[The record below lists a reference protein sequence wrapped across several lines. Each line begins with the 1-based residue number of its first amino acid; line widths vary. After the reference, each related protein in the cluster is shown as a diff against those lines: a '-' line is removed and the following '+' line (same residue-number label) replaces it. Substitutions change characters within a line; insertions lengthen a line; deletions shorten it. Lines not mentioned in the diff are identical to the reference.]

1 MKSEVLLQGLLA
13 SLLLAFAVAGCSKE
27 IASAPKPLAVEQA
40 PASLE
45 EAFKEAAP
53 TKSRASQDAQ
63 VKALV
68 NDATA
73 ALRGQDYAKAL
84 FALQSLSGRS
94 DLTDAQR
101 QFVTRAM
108 LSVHQI
114 LEERANT
121 GDQNAQDALE
131 LRSRTK

>member
-1 MKSEVLLQGLLA
+1 MKSEVLRQARFA
-13 SLLLAFAVAGCSKE
+13 SLLSAFAMAGCNKE
-27 IASAPKPLAVEQA
+27 IAPAPKPLAVEQA

-45 EAFKEAAP
+45 EVFKEAAP
-53 TKSRASQDAQ
+53 AASRAPQDPQ

-73 ALRGQDYAKAL
+73 ALRAQDYNKAL

-101 QFVTRAM
+101 
-108 LSVHQI
+108 
-114 LEERANT
+114 
-121 GDQNAQDALE
+121 
-131 LRSRTK
+131 